1 MYKEYTFGHKTMRN
15 QELGS
20 GTINFTKE
28 TTTSYTRVKPATEKK
43 SLHHK
48 LTNAL
53 NRMRM
58 KQKQQPLTQVIQSY
72 KKIFCTVKR

>member
-28 TTTSYTRVKPATEKK
+28 NDNILHTGETGNRKKVITSQTDECTKQDENETEATTSYAGYP
-43 SLHHK
+43 
-48 LTNAL
+48 
-53 NRMRM
+53 
-58 KQKQQPLTQVIQSY
+58 VI
-72 KKIFCTVKR
+72 